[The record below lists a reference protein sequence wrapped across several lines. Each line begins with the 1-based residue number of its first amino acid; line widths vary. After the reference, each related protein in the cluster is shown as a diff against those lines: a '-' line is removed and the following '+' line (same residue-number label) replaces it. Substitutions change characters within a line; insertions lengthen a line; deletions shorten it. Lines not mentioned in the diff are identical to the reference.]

1 MTNTSTPH
9 PIDAAAT
16 ARIVGVLVAQ
26 RAAGG
31 HRLGVI
37 VADDDPVAAEHG
49 AAILESSGLAP
60 ARRLARLRPR
70 VGETQLRAA
79 DLTDF
84 ADRYGHEYAAALLPA
99 GRFPADERA
108 RLEAA
113 CRQEGCDVYWH

>member
-1 MTNTSTPH
+1 MRTANQQPL
-9 PIDAAAT
+9 DAAAT
-16 ARIVGVLVAQ
+16 ARIAGVLVAQ

-37 VADDDPVAAEHG
+37 VADDDPAAAEHA

-60 ARRLARLRPR
+60 QRRLARLRPR
-70 VGETQLRAA
+70 IGETQLRAA

-84 ADRYGHEYAAALLPA
+84 ADRYGHEYAAALLPEHL
-99 GRFPADERA
+99 FPADERA